1 MLSLSYTLNCVNGN
15 VSRGCCTQDCT
26 LSLFDSYYDSDFT
39 LYSNPFLRNKGG
51 RDQILS
57 DPPLTRKP
65 NKDQNFRPTPWRC
78 QFPSRRPAE
87 SSFRGT
93 MSCDSKQRESTNA
106 THNLENIL
114 KSHRILRHA
123 HKTTKW
129 KSVLHSRDTTRYACT
144 LSKRRRTREPPC
156 AENGD

>member
-57 DPPLTRKP
+57 DPPHMET
-65 NKDQNFRPTPWRC
+65 Q
-78 QFPSRRPAE
+78 
-87 SSFRGT
+87 
-93 MSCDSKQRESTNA
+93 
-106 THNLENIL
+106 
-114 KSHRILRHA
+114 
-123 HKTTKW
+123 
-129 KSVLHSRDTTRYACT
+129 
-144 LSKRRRTREPPC
+144 
-156 AENGD
+156 